1 MNMRLQRVVQ
11 SAAEIEE
18 LAARVANELD
28 GGDRRKAAALSKTLV
43 RRIKELNID
52 VYNLEKDSAIVDVIR
67 AAIELRSVQPA
78 GI

>member
-11 SAAEIEE
+11 SAAEIEA